1 MTVPKD
7 PVMLFSYI
15 NTQLRDRYA
24 SLDECCLELEIDR
37 DELEKKLKSAG
48 WVYDPDA
55 NQFKG

>member
-1 MTVPKD
+1 
-7 PVMLFSYI
+7 MLFSYI

-24 SLDECCLELEIDR
+24 SLDECCLELELDR

-48 WVYDPDA
+48 WVYDPGA